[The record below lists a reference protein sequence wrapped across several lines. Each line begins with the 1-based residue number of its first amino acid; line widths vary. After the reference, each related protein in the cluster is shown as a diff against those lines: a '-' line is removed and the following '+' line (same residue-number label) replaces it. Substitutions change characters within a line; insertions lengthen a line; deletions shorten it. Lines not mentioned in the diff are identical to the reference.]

1 MKKIVLNAVKIL
13 LLIMVVFEYVAI
25 IPVNA
30 ITINEEETL
39 GDYKKAL
46 KKLEADAKAQKE
58 KEKLTQSQINSNY
71 NKYAEA
77 GKEIEDAKNEVTEL
91 EKQITNTN
99 EEIVKIKKDTAEIL
113 KLMQKLENEN
123 IYASYLSG
131 SKTMT
136 ELVIRMNDINKITE
150 NNEKKLNSLELMIS
164 SNEKMSK
171 KLVKYQDD
179 LAKKMVEY
187 EEKISDLKTS
197 LIDIQEGAKD
207 IDEEIAEMKSTI
219 KMYENM
225 GCKDADKLS
234 TCIKVGNNAGW
245 TKPLNR
251 GVITSAFGYR
261 IHPVYGDKRFHNG
274 IDIGGNGEGTKIYAP
289 ATGVVAIV
297 SIPGQ
302 NGVKS
307 PRCGG
312 KMVYLWVTIQNV
324 KYTVVFMHLLD
335 INVKEGQQVTTST
348 VIGTVGG
355 GKKTKSWESCSTG
368 AHLHYGVSK
377 NNHYT
382 ADKTQT
388 YSKFTANYINPP
400 GFPNKNGWFY
410 SR

>member
-1 MKKIVLNAVKIL
+1 
-13 LLIMVVFEYVAI
+13 
-25 IPVNA
+25 
-30 ITINEEETL
+30 
-39 GDYKKAL
+39 
-46 KKLEADAKAQKE
+46 
-58 KEKLTQSQINSNY
+58 
-71 NKYAEA
+71 
-77 GKEIEDAKNEVTEL
+77 
-91 EKQITNTN
+91 
-99 EEIVKIKKDTAEIL
+99 
-113 KLMQKLENEN
+113 
-123 IYASYLSG
+123 
-131 SKTMT
+131 
-136 ELVIRMNDINKITE
+136 
-150 NNEKKLNSLELMIS
+150 
-164 SNEKMSK
+164 
-171 KLVKYQDD
+171 
-179 LAKKMVEY
+179 MVEY